1 MTMTMA
7 NDSTGVASRMA
18 SRLGRHAPQ
27 STRSTRGKSPA
38 ASKRQGL
45 ARWHSLLA
53 LAGALL
59 CCPVAQAAGKRVEVA
74 PFVLQLQEA
83 GWVERE
89 AVASTMQVN
98 NGAALGIGRQAKL
111 IYLPAG
117 PGDVAAVMRVRASR
131 GPGSVFVAN
140 DCEADED
147 SYVNDQTRGR
157 KFAPECV
164 QVYGPLSSR
173 GVLAEYLADA
183 REVLER
189 EQLSIG
195 ASAWLVS
202 IWFAND
208 NGSTLHIDLL
218 LDRELSLAELAGT
231 PPEAKL
237 PDNIPP
243 QIAAWADALGRAARG
258 SIRSFSG
265 ELAVPPLRA
274 ATAATAR

>member
-1 MTMTMA
+1 M
-7 NDSTGVASRMA
+7 
-18 SRLGRHAPQ
+18 
-27 STRSTRGKSPA
+27 
-38 ASKRQGL
+38 
-45 ARWHSLLA
+45 
-53 LAGALL
+53 
-59 CCPVAQAAGKRVEVA
+59 
-74 PFVLQLQEA
+74 
-83 GWVERE
+83 
-89 AVASTMQVN
+89 
-98 NGAALGIGRQAKL
+98 
-111 IYLPAG
+111 
-117 PGDVAAVMRVRASR
+117 
-131 GPGSVFVAN
+131 
-140 DCEADED
+140 
-147 SYVNDQTRGR
+147 NDQTRGR

-189 EQLSIG
+189 DQLSIG

-231 PPEAKL
+231 PPEAKR

-265 ELAVPPLRA
+265 ELAFPPLRA
-274 ATAATAR
+274 APAATAR

>member
-1 MTMTMA
+1 MKMA
-7 NDSTGVASRMA
+7 KDSTGMA
-18 SRLGRHAPQ
+18 SRTAASLGRHAPL
-27 STRSTRGKSPA
+27 SNRSTRNRRPDPI
-38 ASKRQGL
+38 RRRGL
-45 ARWHSLLA
+45 ARWHGLLA

-59 CCPVAQAAGKRVEVA
+59 CCPGAQAAGQRVEVA
-74 PFVLQLQEA
+74 PVVLQLQET
-83 GWVERE
+83 GWVERD

-140 DCEADED
+140 DCPPDEG

-189 EQLSIG
+189 EHLSIG
-195 ASAWLVS
+195 ASAWLIS

-208 NGSTLHIDLL
+208 NGSTLQMDLL
-218 LDRELSLAELAGT
+218 LDRELPLAELAGT
-231 PPEAKL
+231 PPEGKL
-237 PDNIPP
+237 PENIPP

-265 ELAVPPLRA
+265 ELAFPPLRA